1 MRVVAGV
8 SCLAVTALL
17 FLQGPTHARI
27 FFHRLLGRD
36 VPWPQRTHLEV
47 TIPNLT
53 EVEAGPDAID
63 VRVARGSDVPVVVRA
78 RGIAPDDVT
87 LHFADG
93 TTETLSRGTG
103 DTYRRVLRQVQAD
116 QEFYVTGGD
125 DDDRRPL
132 VRLFVLQP
140 PDVSGIAVRVRP
152 PEYTGLPESLEP
164 SGDVEVL
171 AGSRLTVHLT
181 VDPADARGI
190 ARILP
195 EDLTVALEPRPF
207 PTPGDVASDSPA
219 TDATPG
225 LAFDLTAERS
235 IRYRFELTDSSG
247 LANPDPGLY
256 GVRVALDRSPEV
268 RIVSPG
274 RSDVETVAGGA
285 IPLRVRASD
294 DFGLTAMRLVARDVR
309 EDSEPRTTELELRP
323 LPDAGAGD
331 SRGALASRRLTVA
344 DLAGPEGATEGTQFS
359 IEVTA
364 WDNRRPEPGEGSSSP
379 VRVRIV
385 SADELM
391 RRIQDRLARLRQQAS
406 QLSDLQTEKRMRVDE
421 LLEAMLSD
429 DLLETGDSR
438 ALSGALNGQRRVRSD
453 ADAVTRELAAIVET
467 VLYARLDEK
476 AGALLESL
484 DARLSAVADRAFH
497 EESWTSLV
505 SEYRS
510 GTLGTAGLAGHLVD
524 ILAVALAISETHT
537 WEAAEA
543 LERAQSAV
551 DVRSVQRALDEAS
564 NQQALALTRIEDLL
578 ERLAEWDSFQSVLAL
593 TRDLLERQSALRQRT
608 QRFAKEK

>member
-1 MRVVAGV
+1 
-8 SCLAVTALL
+8 
-17 FLQGPTHARI
+17 
-27 FFHRLLGRD
+27 
-36 VPWPQRTHLEV
+36 
-47 TIPNLT
+47 
-53 EVEAGPDAID
+53 
-63 VRVARGSDVPVVVRA
+63 
-78 RGIAPDDVT
+78 
-87 LHFADG
+87 
-93 TTETLSRGTG
+93 
-103 DTYRRVLRQVQAD
+103 
-116 QEFYVTGGD
+116 
-125 DDDRRPL
+125 
-132 VRLFVLQP
+132 
-140 PDVSGIAVRVRP
+140 
-152 PEYTGLPESLEP
+152 
-164 SGDVEVL
+164 
-171 AGSRLTVHLT
+171 
-181 VDPADARGI
+181 
-190 ARILP
+190 
-195 EDLTVALEPRPF
+195 
-207 PTPGDVASDSPA
+207 
-219 TDATPG
+219 
-225 LAFDLTAERS
+225 
-235 IRYRFELTDSSG
+235 
-247 LANPDPGLY
+247 
-256 GVRVALDRSPEV
+256 
-268 RIVSPG
+268 
-274 RSDVETVAGGA
+274 
-285 IPLRVRASD
+285 
-294 DFGLTAMRLVARDVR
+294 
-309 EDSEPRTTELELRP
+309 
-323 LPDAGAGD
+323 
-331 SRGALASRRLTVA
+331 
-344 DLAGPEGATEGTQFS
+344 
-359 IEVTA
+359 
-364 WDNRRPEPGEGSSSP
+364 
-379 VRVRIV
+379 VRIV